1 MRNRLLMFGI
11 SLLCLV
17 FIMSL
22 VNSIRSL
29 WEKGGIISQRQA
41 VLTEKQG
48 EFSELKEKLSYVQS
62 PRFIEK
68 EARDK
73 LNLSRQGEIVV
84 VVPETGTPQAIE
96 NQPRNE
102 LPNWQQWLKLF
113 F

>member
-11 SLLCLV
+11 SLLCLI

-48 EFSELKEKLSYVQS
+48 ESAELTEKLTYVQS
-62 PRFIEK
+62 PQFIEK

-73 LNLSRQGEIVV
+73 LNLSRQGEVVV
-84 VVPETGTPQAIE
+84 VVPEAVDSIE
-96 NQPRNE
+96 AESNLQSQ
-102 LPNWQQWLKLF
+102 LPNWEQWLRLF